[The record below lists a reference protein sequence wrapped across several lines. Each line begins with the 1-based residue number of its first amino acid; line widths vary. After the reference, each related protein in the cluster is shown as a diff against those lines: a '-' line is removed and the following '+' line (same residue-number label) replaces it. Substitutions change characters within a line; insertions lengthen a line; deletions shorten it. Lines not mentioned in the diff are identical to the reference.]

1 MMTEDNFGGN
11 QVSIVDLSI
20 MGGGKRI
27 ICNAFYNV
35 LVFAY
40 SVSYVE

>member
-20 MGGGKRI
+20 MGGGGRELFVMHFI
-27 ICNAFYNV
+27 MY
-35 LVFAY
+35 
-40 SVSYVE
+40 